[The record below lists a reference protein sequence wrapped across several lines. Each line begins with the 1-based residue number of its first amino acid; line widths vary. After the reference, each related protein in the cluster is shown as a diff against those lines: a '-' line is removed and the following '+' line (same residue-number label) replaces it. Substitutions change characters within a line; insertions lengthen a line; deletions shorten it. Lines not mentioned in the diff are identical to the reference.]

1 MSSKLKPQNG
11 RLLDIS
17 DISIAASFETL
28 SDNNDFTKKI
38 KFCEKIE
45 KITAPQMVKRNN
57 TS

>member
-17 DISIAASFETL
+17 DISIAASFENL

-38 KFCEKIE
+38 QFCEKIE
-45 KITAPQMVKRNN
+45 KDNN
-57 TS
+57 SSNGETE